1 MPPRADFVCNSKKC
15 QTPEG
20 EVPMYELPV
29 GATHCPVCGSKRIK
43 RLFNAV
49 NVLRGRSPESDPRLT
64 SSSHLQ
70 RSTALLQPG
79 MDEADAHRPPKDMRT
94 YAVRAADT
102 TGVGE
107 AGRAKP
113 MSEMEIARTMTQDK
127 RHFGEP
133 VSPSSIV
140 KILSRVPIPTTVV
153 GRDTG

>member
-20 EVPMYELPV
+20 EAPMYELPV
-29 GATHCPVCGSKRIK
+29 GATVCPVCGSRRLK

-49 NVLRGRSPESDPRLT
+49 GVLRGRSPEGDSRLT
-64 SSSHLQ
+64 SSSHFQ

-79 MDEADAHRPPKDMRT
+79 MDEADGRRPPRDMRT
-94 YAVRAADT
+94 FALNAGDT
-102 TGVGE
+102 TGLGD
-107 AGRAKP
+107 AGRGRP
-113 MSEMEIARTMTQDK
+113 MTEMEIARTMTQDK

-140 KILSRVPIPTTVV
+140 KILSQVPIPTTVG

>member
-1 MPPRADFVCNSKKC
+1 
-15 QTPEG
+15 
-20 EVPMYELPV
+20 MYELPV

-43 RLFNAV
+43 RLFNAIG
-49 NVLRGRSPESDPRLT
+49 VLRGRSPESDPRLT
-64 SSSHLQ
+64 SSSHFQ

-94 YAVRAADT
+94 YAGRAADT